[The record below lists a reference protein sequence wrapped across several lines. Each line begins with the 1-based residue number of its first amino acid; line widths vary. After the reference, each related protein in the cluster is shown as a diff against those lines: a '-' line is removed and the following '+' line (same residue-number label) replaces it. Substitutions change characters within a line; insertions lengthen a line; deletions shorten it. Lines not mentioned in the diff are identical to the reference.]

1 MRTLSVTGSLPATIV
16 ENTAP
21 WEWSGG
27 LRLNSNPNEVL
38 FLEVDGFAGNFFD
51 AMLNRANGVITI
63 VPSARVDAEWFASM
77 GVSMTLDLRLRFFM
91 TDGTQAVSDRGFA
104 VTVVNIDDTP
114 PQGLAFQTG
123 GQVRADTPGAVIGA
137 LAVSD
142 PDTASGFT
150 FMLDEQDAWQFEV
163 VGNVLRLKPGVS
175 LSLAD
180 GRERSITVTVSDGS
194 QSSAFTLTFEVLPQP
209 GVSREPIDYLVPG
222 ITKHGM
228 SWASAGVVSG
238 YVPAWEVASIRKEG
252 GLVGVTRED
261 GKAVWFEAP
270 VILDLGSGYMDFRKG
285 GEAATAWL
293 IWETM
298 LNVTPSAR
306 MMGAVVTAMRAH
318 GATAK
323 DFVDAIMTHY
333 AQGKAYKS
341 MSAADFVRAIYS
353 NAVSWDIG
361 QDAINWHAGRINAG
375 VITREQFILE
385 IVEWRRGLADFESRA
400 EQGFYVPR
408 KHMEVLGALGKVG
421 MGLDFGAWSLGWQW
435 GLDIGMFDLQGLA
448 AEVVKTPQFQARWG
462 HMSQAQFFSAFFQE
476 AAGGTLNS
484 GALNAWASM
493 AQGGQDMRPAF
504 MATVLS
510 NLTNASEFLSLPQG
524 PGFDSL
530 W

>member
-1 MRTLSVTGSLPATIV
+1 
-16 ENTAP
+16 
-21 WEWSGG
+21 
-27 LRLNSNPNEVL
+27 
-38 FLEVDGFAGNFFD
+38 
-51 AMLNRANGVITI
+51 MLNRANGMITI
-63 VPSARVDAEWFASM
+63 LPSARIDAEWFKSM
-77 GVSMTLDLRLRFFM
+77 GISMVLDLRLRFYM
-91 TDGTQAVSDRGFA
+91 TDGTQAVSDRGFL
-104 VTVVNIDDTP
+104 VTVVDIDDTP
-114 PQGLAFQTG
+114 PQTLAFQTG
-123 GQVRADTPGAVIGA
+123 GQVRADTPGAVIGT
-137 LAVSD
+137 LAVGD

-150 FMLDEQDAWQFEV
+150 FLLDEQDAWQFEV
-163 VGNVLRLKPGVS
+163 VGNVLRLKQGVS

-180 GRERSITVTVSDGS
+180 GRERSITVTVSDGT
-194 QSSAFTLTFEVLPQP
+194 QSSAFTLTFDVLPKP

-222 ITKHGM
+222 QTKHGF
-228 SWASAGVVSG
+228 SWASPGVVSSF
-238 YVPAWEVASIRKEG
+238 VPAWDIASIRKQD
-252 GLVGVTRED
+252 GLVGVTRDD

-306 MMGAVVTAMRAH
+306 MMGSVVTAMRVH

-333 AQGKAYKS
+333 PQGKAYKT
-341 MSAADFVRAIYS
+341 MSAADFVRSIYS

-361 QDAINWHAGRINAG
+361 QDAVTWHASRIQQG
-375 VITREQFILE
+375 MVTREQFILD
-385 IVEWRRGLADFESRA
+385 IVEWRRSLPEFETRA

-408 KHMEVLGALGKVG
+408 QHMEILGALGKVG
-421 MGLDFGAWSLGWQW
+421 MGLEFGAWSLGWQW
-435 GLDIGMFDLQGLA
+435 GLGIGMFNLQALA

-462 HMSQAQFFSAFFQE
+462 HMSQSQFFAGFFQE

-484 GALNAWASM
+484 AALDAWSSM
-493 AQGGQDMRPAF
+493 AQSGQDMRPAF

-510 NLTNASEFLSLPQG
+510 NLTPASEFLSLPQG
-524 PGFDSL
+524 PGFDYL